1 MRRVFQD
8 LHTSDGAASLSGI
21 GQLVRRGFRTVSCS
35 VWPDEADA
43 WLARARLDLYWSTTR
58 YNMLLMPIAA
68 ALVAQAVAPWV
79 DARTRL
85 LWWSTVTFASFGC
98 NLGSLLVQRLGPTTI
113 AGERLR
119 SVAFVALNTLF
130 FCAWCSMSAILWVPG
145 AIIDHMM
152 LILVLACSLAGCIAI
167 TAPHPSIAL
176 SALLVHAV
184 FLVGPT
190 SASNDS
196 IDRTLAELGALFVVL
211 VLGQSIALNFRITRM
226 LVLEH
231 ERTGLVH
238 DLRLAKEESDR
249 AQARAVAAGEA
260 KSQFLSHMNH
270 ELRTPMNA
278 ILGFSEMIQR
288 KAFGGAVEKY
298 AAYAAIIHDSGQTL
312 LTLINGVLDVARI
325 EGGRLSFREIELDL
339 SGLIRTTA
347 EKYESKAADA
357 QVSLTIS
364 PGNVPRVRGDERAI
378 QQILSHLLSNAIKFT
393 PAGGRVNVFARMQLD
408 GRIAFGVV
416 DTGVGIARDDQENV
430 FERFGRG
437 RHDVTTAERGAG
449 LGLAI
454 VKGFAE
460 AHDGE
465 VQLESKLG
473 TGTRVTVYL
482 PPERTVSVQPLAA
495 SA

>member
-1 MRRVFQD
+1 
-8 LHTSDGAASLSGI
+8 
-21 GQLVRRGFRTVSCS
+21 
-35 VWPDEADA
+35 
-43 WLARARLDLYWSTTR
+43 
-58 YNMLLMPIAA
+58 
-68 ALVAQAVAPWV
+68 
-79 DARTRL
+79 
-85 LWWSTVTFASFGC
+85 
-98 NLGSLLVQRLGPTTI
+98 
-113 AGERLR
+113 
-119 SVAFVALNTLF
+119 
-130 FCAWCSMSAILWVPG
+130 
-145 AIIDHMM
+145 MM
-152 LILVLACSLAGCIAI
+152 LVLVLACSLAGCIAI
-167 TAPHPSIAL
+167 TAPHPAIAL
-176 SALLVHAV
+176 SALLVHAA

-190 SASNDS
+190 SASS
-196 IDRTLAELGALFVVL
+196 SAMDRTLAELAALFVVL
-211 VLGQSIALNFRITRM
+211 VLGQSVALNLRMTRM

-249 AQARAVAAGEA
+249 AQARAAAAGEA

-298 AAYAAIIHDSGQTL
+298 AAYAGIIHDSGQTL
-312 LTLINGVLDVARI
+312 LTLINGVLDLARI
-325 EGGRLSFREIELDL
+325 EGGLLSLRETELDVSRL
-339 SGLIRTTA
+339 VRATA
-347 EKYESKAADA
+347 EQYEAKAAEA

-364 PGNVPRVRGDERAI
+364 PGNVPRIRGDERAI
-378 QQILSHLLSNAIKFT
+378 QQILGHLLSNAIKFT
-393 PAGGRVNVFARMQLD
+393 PAGGRVNVFARMHSD
-408 GRIAFGVV
+408 GRIAFGVT
-416 DTGVGIARDDQENV
+416 DTGVGIAREDQANV

-473 TGTRVTVYL
+473 AGTRVTVYL
-482 PPERTVSVQPLAA
+482 PPERAVSAPPLAA
-495 SA
+495 TA